1 LNLVIRDKWS
11 AYNFIIFNK
20 IKNIFLAVK
29 MVQILQ
35 TGLTETSALI
45 KILVVDDDKLIRWS
59 LKEILSQEGCEV
71 DAVAT
76 ATEALIQVENRDYNL
91 CFADID
97 IKDENG
103 IEMLKKIKI
112 VRPEAKIIIL
122 SAHTRNK
129 IESQLGS
136 LCVLSIIEKPFQSE
150 QIRNIVKND
159 LE

>member
-1 LNLVIRDKWS
+1 
-11 AYNFIIFNK
+11 
-20 IKNIFLAVK
+20 

-35 TGLTETSALI
+35 TRTTEISTLI

-76 ATEALIQVENRDYNL
+76 ATEALIQVENTNYNL

-97 IKDENG
+97 IEEENG
-103 IEMLKKIKI
+103 IEMLKKLKVI
-112 VRPEAKIIIL
+112 RPEAKIIIL

-129 IESQLGS
+129 IEPQLGS
-136 LCVLSIIEKPFQSE
+136 LCILSIIEKPFQSE
-150 QIRNIVKND
+150 QIRNIIKDV
-159 LE
+159 LEQ